1 MDLTGSEFS
10 RGFSESLLHRCWAG
24 QDAPIKLPASDLR
37 CLQDLLSIVVRQRS
51 QSLNVLTEVLLMIYL
66 RDLNP
71 FMGLSHRLGSV
82 TWELRADCCIF
93 RGQGS
98 GLTLIVRFMACQSLM
113 GKVKYQLCANSLF
126 CVLKC
131 CTGLEQILLSPLP
144 THEDE
149 FHPQGL
155 GAHWET
161 TMALLIFWCELR
173 PTSLL
178 CYTRKE
184 GYFQWIREWIKC
196 HGYKQSK

>member
-24 QDAPIKLPASDLR
+24 QEAPIKLPASDLR

-126 CVLKC
+126 CGLKC
-131 CTGLEQILLSPLP
+131 CTGLEQILLSPPPHPWRWISP
-144 THEDE
+144 T
-149 FHPQGL
+149 GI
-155 GAHWET
+155 GSS
-161 TMALLIFWCELR
+161 LR
-173 PTSLL
+173 NNNGITHFLMWAKTNISPVLH
-178 CYTRKE
+178 KE
-184 GYFQWIREWIKC
+184 RRLFPVNQRMN
-196 HGYKQSK
+196 